1 VTKWRSEA
9 LRIGFTNGCFDL
21 LHPGHLALLA
31 AAKERC
37 DKLIVAVNSDA
48 SVKLLKGSMRP
59 IMDEALRAGILE
71 SLPFV
76 DAVIIFDDK
85 TPARLIDAL
94 IPDSLIKGGDY
105 IAEDIIGYQTVT
117 SAGGTVDIISLKAGH
132 STTALLD

>member
-1 VTKWRSEA
+1 MTKWRSES
-9 LRIGFTNGCFDL
+9 LRIGFANGCFDL
-21 LHPGHLALLA
+21 LHPGHLALLT

-48 SVKLLKGSMRP
+48 SVKLLKGEMRP
-59 IMDEALRAGILE
+59 LMDETLRAGILE

-76 DAVIIFDDK
+76 DAVIIFADK

-117 SAGGTVDIISLKAGH
+117 SAGGTVDIISLKAGY